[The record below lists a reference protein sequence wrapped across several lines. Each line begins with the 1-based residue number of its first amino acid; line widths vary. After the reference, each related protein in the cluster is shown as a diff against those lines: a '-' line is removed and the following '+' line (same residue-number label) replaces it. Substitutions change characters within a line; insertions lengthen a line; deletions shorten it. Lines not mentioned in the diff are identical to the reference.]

1 MRIKSAKRVS
11 VLRRHN
17 DRKRIGSVSFLFGCL
32 MVQYYSDLFSSI
44 SNQITAMENYR
55 MFLNFFIELFKFL
68 SRAEFFEVR
77 RGSSL
82 SDDIA

>member
-55 MFLNFFIELFKFL
+55 MFLNFFIEFSFIF
-68 SRAEFFEVR
+68 AA
-77 RGSSL
+77 GGGNASL
-82 SDDIA
+82 SYYILI